1 MKITVGA
8 AEITLSE
15 EYTEYLDL
23 MCAAVVKPGEPPVE
37 SRAKMIE
44 KILLDNYGS
53 NIQQHAA
60 VRPAKLAAHFKEL
73 ETSAAA
79 AIQNAIATAIIP

>member
-1 MKITVGA
+1 MKILIDNTEINLS
-8 AEITLSE
+8 AEYE
-15 EYTEYLDL
+15 EYLEL
-23 MCAAVVKPGEPPVE
+23 MRQAVVKPGEPPVSSNVE
-37 SRAKMIE
+37 MVKR
-44 KILLDNYGS
+44 ILLDNYGS

-79 AIQNAIATAIIP
+79 AIQNAIATAVLP